1 MTNKPEKT
9 QTHLIE
15 DYFNL
20 HPEEVVRYLEEVNPE
35 DAYEVVKRINPEFYQ
50 LLFERLNSITAV
62 HLMEQMDKN
71 QGAYVFKEV
80 EPDKLALIVSAL
92 SKEDYNR
99 LVQLVPASRIKL
111 IEDLMQYEPGTA
123 GSIMDTKV
131 LGFHEYTTTD
141 QALEHIRAEHL
152 YNIYRVYLIDQ
163 KGVLI
168 GSASIQDLALAP
180 SGTSIGT
187 IADRRVVSIKSVELA
202 TEVVQICE
210 EYHLSSLPVVD
221 YEDKL
226 IGVIRYNALVNAV
239 HQDAMEDIQS
249 MVGASPS
256 ERSLSPISFAVKKR
270 LPWLQINLVTSFL
283 AAAVVG
289 IFESTINE
297 ITALAVLLPVV
308 AGQSGNTGAQALAVT
323 LRGLSLR
330 EIRLQHWWPV
340 LRKEI
345 GTGFLNGLAVAMIA
359 MVGVWFWSGSWG
371 LCGVIG
377 LSMTISMCIAGG
389 AGAMVP
395 IILKGL
401 NQDPAQSSSII
412 ITTVTDVTGFL
423 SFLGLA
429 SIFIQYLPT

>member
-71 QGAYVFKEV
+71 QAAYVFKEV

-152 YNIYRVYLIDQ
+152 
-163 KGVLI
+163 
-168 GSASIQDLALAP
+168 
-180 SGTSIGT
+180 
-187 IADRRVVSIKSVELA
+187 
-202 TEVVQICE
+202 
-210 EYHLSSLPVVD
+210 
-221 YEDKL
+221 
-226 IGVIRYNALVNAV
+226 
-239 HQDAMEDIQS
+239 
-249 MVGASPS
+249 
-256 ERSLSPISFAVKKR
+256 
-270 LPWLQINLVTSFL
+270 
-283 AAAVVG
+283 
-289 IFESTINE
+289 
-297 ITALAVLLPVV
+297 
-308 AGQSGNTGAQALAVT
+308 
-323 LRGLSLR
+323 
-330 EIRLQHWWPV
+330 
-340 LRKEI
+340 
-345 GTGFLNGLAVAMIA
+345 
-359 MVGVWFWSGSWG
+359 
-371 LCGVIG
+371 
-377 LSMTISMCIAGG
+377 
-389 AGAMVP
+389 
-395 IILKGL
+395 
-401 NQDPAQSSSII
+401 
-412 ITTVTDVTGFL
+412 
-423 SFLGLA
+423 
-429 SIFIQYLPT
+429 